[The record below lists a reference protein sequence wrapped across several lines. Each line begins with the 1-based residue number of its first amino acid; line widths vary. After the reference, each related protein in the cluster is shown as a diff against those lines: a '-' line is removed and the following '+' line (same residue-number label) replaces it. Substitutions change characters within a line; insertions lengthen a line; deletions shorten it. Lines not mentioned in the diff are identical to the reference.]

1 MTTADENILTSPNLL
16 QSGEFLNVLINRKI
30 LEQT

>member
-16 QSGEFLNVLINRKI
+16 QSGEFLNVLIIEKF
-30 LEQT
+30 